1 MEQTHNAFGI
11 RYPALMAD
19 PRYAPARDKKRTVR
33 YYAGQAGYA
42 DLTVERDLAIARLAD
57 AIAYLKPRGNVAH
70 GSSKATYT
78 KRSRELAQVVGQAN
92 WNEAVKVAEELAA
105 EMLAYFAAC
114 EAVR

>member
-1 MEQTHNAFGI
+1 MEQTHNPAGI
-11 RYPALMAD
+11 QYPALIID
-19 PRYAPARDKKRTVR
+19 PRYAPARDKKRTVK
-33 YYAGQAGYA
+33 YYAGQVGYA

-57 AIAYLKPRGNVAH
+57 AIAYHKPRGNVAH

-105 EMLAYFAAC
+105 ELLGYFAAC
-114 EAVR
+114 EAAR